1 VDVQIRLLD
10 LRSDVWHPTVLS
22 AADADGLPGV
32 VLARKAA
39 EDLGVEPGDTLVLLH
54 PFRTGGSS
62 FALRE
67 TEVRVIGVHPSP
79 MRFLAYADRSAAGLF
94 GLQGATN
101 ELQVLPSSGST
112 IADVKR
118 DLFDLPGVA
127 LVEEPDAA
135 LELTGD
141 VLDRFTAIF
150 QAIAAFALL
159 LALLIAFNSA
169 SISSDERAREHATMA
184 AYGVRVRTL
193 LRMAAVEGSVIGAL
207 GTLLGLGLGVLALGW
222 LMARSAGEM
231 PEIEM
236 PVSVSPAT
244 IAATLLF
251 GIVVVGLAP
260 LLTARKLRRMD
271 VPSTLRVM
279 E

>member
-1 VDVQIRLLD
+1 
-10 LRSDVWHPTVLS
+10 
-22 AADADGLPGV
+22 
-32 VLARKAA
+32 
-39 EDLGVEPGDTLVLLH
+39 
-54 PFRTGGSS
+54 
-62 FALRE
+62 
-67 TEVRVIGVHPSP
+67 
-79 MRFLAYADRSAAGLF
+79 
-94 GLQGATN
+94 
-101 ELQVLPSSGST
+101 
-112 IADVKR
+112 VKR